1 MVLINKKITPQ
12 ELAENLVN
20 SRKIINKLDT
30 GNYKKRN
37 INEQLIIDNDNI
49 DIDNIDID
57 NTINQNIPKIDTSLA
72 TIDKI
77 TQSKL
82 PDAIKQAMIE
92 HPIPQISLNDSLDI
106 SITERSKKIMEKE
119 GLISP
124 TKSKIIYN
132 QKNSG
137 YSTSLNE
144 SKLQNLIE
152 NAVRK
157 VLDEKLN
164 QILSAQQLSSINEN
178 LVLKVGDS
186 IFQGKITAVKK
197 HQKR

>member
-1 MVLINKKITPQ
+1 M
-12 ELAENLVN
+12 
-20 SRKIINKLDT
+20 
-30 GNYKKRN
+30 
-37 INEQLIIDNDNI
+37 IIDNDNI
-49 DIDNIDID
+49 DIDNIDIDDINID